1 MIKHVKPTR
10 LSVCRGLAAAAL
22 GCLALAAS
30 AQTEIPYNGPQRNT
44 IEYKQAGNSYTWTP
58 VTGETPRPA
67 QPYRPDL
74 SGGSVSS
81 VEPKYKWSPQL
92 PYEHKGG
99 SSAKTSVNWPID
111 PGKVSSKT
119 AEIVAGAATGLFTG
133 NGYVAAASVA
143 CAFLCQPAIEALT
156 AWGVDKFKKNP
167 DGSISV
173 VAPDPAAVTE
183 FSDGYTYVVSFNG
196 EHIALTPSAA
206 CSSVPNVIS
215 SVYDPRWGGF
225 CDIKYYY
232 SGTAIGTAAPSV
244 RRYGGSQCLIGQPVV
259 NGVCHGEALKETPI
273 GTYLESNYT
282 GKGWDHHWA
291 GITAGLV
298 AAGVNVFTDGTGST
312 ITGPA
317 VVPVS
322 TSETK
327 TPVNLSPGTTTPAPP
342 GHTGPTDSGTQ
353 TTTTTTT
360 ANNTYRPG
368 SSGSGPSMET
378 KTQTQT
384 TTNITNNIT
393 NNTSST
399 VVTNTTETDK
409 APEEEEKDFCEK
421 NPDSLACAEADTPE
435 QETPTGQLNI
445 SYEYVDIFG
454 NGSCPSDSYLNTHG
468 QSLKVWDWAATC
480 DNVQSYFR
488 PILIACCAFA
498 AFVIVSAGA
507 KE

>member
-22 GCLALAAS
+22 GCLALNAFAALP
-30 AQTEIPYNGPQRNT
+30 IPKGGRQPFSVETQS
-44 IEYKQAGNSYTWTP
+44 GNLQVYSVMGTSH
-58 VTGETPRPA
+58 
-67 QPYRPDL
+67 
-74 SGGSVSS
+74 SGTYFKNPSVSTSSPS
-81 VEPKYKWSPQL
+81 VSANVPMPFAN
-92 PYEHKGG
+92 KGG
-99 SSAKTSVNWPID
+99 TSSDATLTWPVSPEKTSAAAA
-111 PGKVSSKT
+111 KSL
-119 AEIVAGAATGLFTG
+119 EAGLAALSTTG
-133 NGYVAAASVA
+133 NGYVAVASVV
-143 CAFLCQPAIEALT
+143 CVFVCQPAIEALT
-156 AWGVDKFKKNP
+156 AWGADQFKKND
-167 DGSISV
+167 DGSV
-173 VAPDPAAVTE
+173 GVGVPDPAAWPSTGTRWMMPGA
-183 FSDGYTYVVSFNG
+183 SAYGSFD
-196 EHIALTPSAA
+196 TPYAA
-206 CSSVPNVIS
+206 CS
-215 SVYDPRWGGF
+215 GGAKAIVGGYTLVSASLEGKN
-225 CDIKYYY
+225 CRIESLDY
-232 SGTAIGTAAPSV
+232 SGNPVSTLRVIDPASGVSSCPV
-244 RRYGGSQCLIGQPVV
+244 GSFYQGSDCVGSSPKVFEPLQS
-259 NGVCHGEALKETPI
+259 
-273 GTYLESNYT
+273 YLQSNYT

-360 ANNTYRPG
+360 AHNTYRPG

-399 VVTNTTETDK
+399 VITNTTETDK
-409 APEEEEKDFCEK
+409 APEKEDKDFCEQ
-421 NPDSLACAEADTPE
+421 NPDSLACAETDTPE
-435 QETPTGQLNI
+435 QETPTGNLNI

-498 AFVIVSAGA
+498 AFVIFSAGA